1 MTTRVRGTGLGLAIV
16 KKIVEEHLGEIAFL
30 DRPGGGTHV
39 RIAFDTDKLAALG
52 DRRAA
57 AAAERRRRR
66 RMTRMSLMA
75 LEVLVVDD
83 EADIRELVSG
93 VLEDEGYAVRTAAD
107 STADAR
113 GDRGA
118 AAVDGAARRLAAGLA
133 ARRAAAARRR
143 SSGATRRSR
152 C

>member
-1 MTTRVRGTGLGLAIV
+1 
-16 KKIVEEHLGEIAFL
+16 
-30 DRPGGGTHV
+30 
-39 RIAFDTDKLAALG
+39 
-52 DRRAA
+52 
-57 AAAERRRRR
+57 
-66 RMTRMSLMA
+66 MA

-107 STADAR
+107 SNSDAR

-133 ARRAAAARRR
+133 ARRAAVAAGDQAARFDH
-143 SSGATRRSR
+143 SR